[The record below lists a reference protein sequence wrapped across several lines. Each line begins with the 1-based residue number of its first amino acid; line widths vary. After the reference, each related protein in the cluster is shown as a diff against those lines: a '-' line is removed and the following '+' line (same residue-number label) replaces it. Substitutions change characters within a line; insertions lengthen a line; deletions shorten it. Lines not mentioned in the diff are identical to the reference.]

1 LNNNHKDLNKE
12 ILQMTRI
19 SKSPEER
26 KSEFLEAAEILF
38 NTKGFEQTTVK
49 DIVQKV
55 GVAQGLFYYYFKTK
69 EDVLKEIVNK
79 YVTLLLDTIGAINNN
94 AELTAKQKMERVISI
109 FFNMAMNAENI
120 TDYIH
125 NEGINLHTSFDS
137 EINRNI
143 IPIFAKI
150 IEQGVEEGSFDT
162 QYPFEVAGAL
172 LAWINSLHK
181 SIHFNSHDF
190 DMESTK
196 KAIVGIIERV
206 LGVKSGS
213 FCLEF

>member
-1 LNNNHKDLNKE
+1 
-12 ILQMTRI
+12 MTRI

-94 AELTAKQKMERVISI
+94 AELTAKQKM
-109 FFNMAMNAENI
+109 
-120 TDYIH
+120 
-125 NEGINLHTSFDS
+125 
-137 EINRNI
+137 
-143 IPIFAKI
+143 
-150 IEQGVEEGSFDT
+150 
-162 QYPFEVAGAL
+162 
-172 LAWINSLHK
+172 
-181 SIHFNSHDF
+181 
-190 DMESTK
+190 
-196 KAIVGIIERV
+196 
-206 LGVKSGS
+206 
-213 FCLEF
+213 